1 VGSGQPDETAGVPEV
16 LFDDGTADV
25 PGLSD
30 SARALVDKLGR
41 VDRAIVRV
49 NAIRAL
55 GEIGPDAM
63 PAVPALLDASKS
75 GDLKIATRAVEA
87 LAKIDLRSA
96 ATRLPLLLDWMT
108 AGQDSTIRLTA
119 MASLRDLGPAAA
131 TAIPALLRVADE
143 EDLAISA
150 AAIEAIS
157 SIDPATGSA
166 LMQAIE
172 KGALRSRDDP

>member
-1 VGSGQPDETAGVPEV
+1 LNAKGVPC
-16 LFDDGTADV
+16 GIADSIS
-25 PGLSD
+25 GAHGETFTTSLSRL
-30 SARALVDKLGR
+30 ARALVDKLAR
-41 VDRAIVRV
+41 ANKAIVKV

-75 GDLKIATRAVEA
+75 SELEIALPAVEA
-87 LAKIDLRSA
+87 LVKIDPPSA
-96 ATRLPLLLDWMT
+96 VTRLHSLLAWMT
-108 AGQDSTIRLTA
+108 TGHNSTTRLTA
-119 MASLRDLGPAAA
+119 IASLRDLGPTAAI
-131 TAIPALLRVADE
+131 AIPALLHAADE

-166 LMQAIE
+166 LKQAIE